1 MKAGDLINS
10 GKGGFGI
17 ITSVNKKDRL
27 YTIIWTSQERGVGRN
42 QIYNKNMVD
51 HLIKKGDWKHLLNKG
66 KTQ

>member
-51 HLIKKGDWKHLLNKG
+51 RADLLEVLISK
-66 KTQ
+66 QM